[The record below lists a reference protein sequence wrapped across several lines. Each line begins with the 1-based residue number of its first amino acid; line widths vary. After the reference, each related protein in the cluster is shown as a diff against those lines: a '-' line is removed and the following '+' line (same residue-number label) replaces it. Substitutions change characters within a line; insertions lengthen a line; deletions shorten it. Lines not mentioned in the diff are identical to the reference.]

1 MSEIKNEKP
10 YIKYTL
16 VVLGIIFI
24 VLLFFMIREIRHLN
38 HSEIINAREVHV
50 SNILKSRGPLT
61 SSDVGVVSPWMTFD
75 YVNKLFAI
83 PPTYFETALGI
94 TNTRYPQISLSGY
107 ARSKGISSAFVVGKV
122 EAALR
127 NYLNTGKP

>member
-24 VLLFFMIREIRHLN
+24 VLLFFMVREIRHLN
-38 HSEIINAREVHV
+38 HSEIISAREVHI
-50 SNILKSRGPLT
+50 SNILKLHGPLT
-61 SSDVGVVSPWMTFD
+61 ESDISIVASWMTFD
-75 YVNKLFAI
+75 YINKLFAV
-83 PPTYFETALGI
+83 PGAYLETELNVS
-94 TNTRYPQISLSGY
+94 NTRYPQISLSGY

-122 EAALR
+122 ESALR
-127 NYLNTGKP
+127 NYLSQTKP